1 MRKTMHAAG
10 VVLGAALVIAP
21 PVAAQTGTRA
31 FSLDDLAKL
40 RNVSDPQVSPDG
52 KWVAYTV
59 GTVDVEKDKR
69 DTDVWMV
76 SWDGSQQIQLTSS
89 KDGESQPRWS
99 PDGKYL
105 AFVSSRGDEDEKKKK
120 EGAQV
125 WLLNRAG
132 GEAQKLTD
140 VKGGVNEY
148 AWSPDG
154 RTLVLVADDPDPTD
168 EPEKMEGWKRKTAP
182 PIVIDRYAF
191 KRDLGGYMT
200 HLHSHLYLFDLDS
213 KKAEQITS
221 GDYDDRQPA
230 WSPDGTK
237 IAFVSERAPTDPDRV
252 QNSDIY
258 VIDAKAGASPVQVT
272 TFDGVDGGRPA
283 WSPDGQWIAYLQGD
297 QTRYYAYNLNTLAV
311 VAASGGTPRILTTT
325 LDRAVANPT
334 FSSDGTSIMVTVEDD
349 RAEYLARVPVGG
361 GSLEPLTTG
370 RRVVNDY
377 SVGGDGETA
386 VLMSTDGTPSEV
398 YALDNRQ
405 LRPLTKQNAWT
416 AGIAFSKVEDVT
428 FTASDGTVVNGLLS
442 RPADAAAGTKLPMI
456 LWIHG
461 GPNGQDDHSFD
472 YERETYAAH
481 GYAVLQVNYRGSSG
495 RGGKYQKAIYAD
507 WGHFEVVDL
516 LAGVDWAVKS
526 GNADPGRLGIGGWSY
541 GGILTDY
548 SIATDPARFK
558 AANSGAGS
566 ALQLS
571 MYGTDQYVV
580 QYDTEMGQ
588 PWKAEDVWL
597 KVSYPFFHAD
607 RIKTPTLF
615 MCSEKDFNVPCAG
628 AEQMYQALRSNGT
641 ETRLVI
647 YPGQHHGIRVPS
659 YIRDRLERR
668 LAWYDA
674 HLKDGAS
681 APAGT
686 PTGGKH

>member
-1 MRKTMHAAG
+1 MPVAG
-10 VVLGAALVIAP
+10 VALVATLAIGLPA
-21 PVAAQTGTRA
+21 AAQTGTRA
-31 FSLDDLAKL
+31 FSLDDLPKI
-40 RNVSDPQVSPDG
+40 RSVSDPQVSPDG

-59 GTVDVEKDKR
+59 GTVDAEKDKR

-76 SWDGSQQIQLTSS
+76 SWDGTQQIRLTSS

-105 AFVSSRGDEDEKKKK
+105 AFVSSRGGDDEKDKK

-132 GEAQKLTD
+132 GEAEKLTD
-140 VKGGVNEY
+140 IKGGVSAYE
-148 AWSPDG
+148 WSPDG
-154 RTLVLVADDPDPTD
+154 RKLALVVDDVDPAD

-191 KRDLGGYMT
+191 KRDFGGYLG
-200 HLHSHLYLFDLDS
+200 HLHPHLYVFDLES

-237 IAFVSERAPTDPDRV
+237 IAFVSERAPADPDRV
-252 QNSDIY
+252 QNPDIY
-258 VIDAKAGASPVQVT
+258 VIDAKAGASPVQIT

-283 WSPDGQWIAYLQGD
+283 WSPDGKWIAYLQGD
-297 QTRYYAYNLNTLAV
+297 ETRYGAYNLNKLAV
-311 VAASGGTPRILTTT
+311 VASGGGTPRILTTA
-325 LDRAVANPT
+325 LDRAVSNPT
-334 FSSDGTSIMVTVEDD
+334 FSKDGGSIIVSVEDD
-349 RAEYLARVPVGG
+349 RVEYLARVPVAGG
-361 GSLEPLTTG
+361 TLEPITSG
-370 RRVVNDY
+370 RQVVNDY
-377 SVGGDGETA
+377 SIGATGEIA
-386 VLMSTDGTPSEV
+386 VLKSTDSAPAEIF
-398 YALDNRQ
+398 ALDNGT
-405 LRPLTKQNAWT
+405 LRALTTQNAWT
-416 AGIAFSKVEDVT
+416 SDVAFSKVQDVT
-428 FTASDGTVVNGLLS
+428 FTAKDGTVVNGLLS
-442 RPADAAAGTKLPMI
+442 RPADAADGAKLPMI

-461 GPNGQDDHSFD
+461 GPNGQDDHAFD
-472 YERETYAAH
+472 YERETYTAH
-481 GYAVLQVNYRGSSG
+481 GYAVLQVNYRGSAG
-495 RGGKYQKAIYAD
+495 RGSKYQKAIYAD
-507 WGHFEVVDL
+507 WGHLEVVDL

-526 GNADPGRLGIGGWSY
+526 GNADPDRLGVGGWSY

-548 SIATDPARFK
+548 SIATDPGRFK

-588 PWKAEDVWL
+588 PWKAEDTWL

-628 AEQMYQALRSNGT
+628 AEQMYQALRSNGI
-641 ETRLVI
+641 ETKLII

-674 HLKDGAS
+674 HLKGNGS
-681 APAGT
+681 APAPPAT
-686 PTGGKH
+686 SGKQ